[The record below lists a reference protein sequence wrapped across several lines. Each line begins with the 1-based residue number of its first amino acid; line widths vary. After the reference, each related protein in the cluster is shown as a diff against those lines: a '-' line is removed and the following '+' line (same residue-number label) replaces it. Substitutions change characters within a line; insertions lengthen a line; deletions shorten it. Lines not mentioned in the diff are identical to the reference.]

1 MRPALDRL
9 ALLGKLAMAEVFLL
23 AVILVGIK
31 GVGIGMV
38 EVTWGLP
45 VFVAAVLLSLAA
57 SIWATAVIRPPAD
70 RATGKP

>member
-1 MRPALDRL
+1 
-9 ALLGKLAMAEVFLL
+9 MAEVFLL

-31 GVGIGMV
+31 GVGIGTV

-57 SIWATAVIRPPAD
+57 SIWARAAIRPLAD
-70 RATGKP
+70 RATGTP